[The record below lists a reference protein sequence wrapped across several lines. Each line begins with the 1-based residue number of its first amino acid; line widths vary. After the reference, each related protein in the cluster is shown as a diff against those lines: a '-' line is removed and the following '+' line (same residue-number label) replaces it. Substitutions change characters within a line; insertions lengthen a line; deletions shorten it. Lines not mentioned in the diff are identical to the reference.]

1 MKTPKERNG
10 KMSNYELAMR
20 EEMHSALTKILNKVQ
35 AETGTNSLSNQ
46 EPDRWLSAAAVIM
59 AGGKPFDIRKQFG
72 MHQHTANA
80 IYGIV
85 STSEDAVR
93 FREQRAQQL
102 AAQIANEAT
111 LSDQITENLLYTP
124 EGQQKVKEAGFKEL
138 QNAALSQKLLHEQFD
153 RVTGNNVQRIEVK
166 HITTP
171 EEAMSLIDSLPEA
184 DVEEVTDI

>member
-1 MKTPKERNG
+1 
-10 KMSNYELAMR
+10 MSNELAIR
-20 EEMHSALTKILNKVQ
+20 EEMHNALTKILNKVQ
-35 AETGTNSLSNQ
+35 SETGTQSLANKD
-46 EPDRWLSAAAVIM
+46 PKRWTEAAAVIM
-59 AGGKPFDIRKQFG
+59 AGGKPFDLRKKFG
-72 MHQHTANA
+72 MHQYTAND

-85 STSEDAVR
+85 STSEDAVK

-102 AAQIANEAT
+102 AYQAANTATLQDKILENLMDEKNEA
-111 LSDQITENLLYTP
+111 Y
-124 EGQQKVKEAGFKEL
+124 KEYGPKEL
-138 QNAALSQKLLHEQFD
+138 QQLALAQKLSHEQFD

>member
-1 MKTPKERNG
+1 MGRNG
-10 KMSNYELAMR
+10 KMGNNELAMR

-46 EPDRWLSAAAVIM
+46 EPERWLAAAAVIM

-102 AAQIANEAT
+102 AYQAANTAG
-111 LSDQITENLLYTP
+111 LQDKILENLMDEDNKSYKDYGP
-124 EGQQKVKEAGFKEL
+124 KEL
-138 QNAALSQKLLHEQFD
+138 QQLALAQKLSHEQFD

-184 DVEEVTDI
+184 DVEEVTDV